1 MFVRAYNLII
11 LLNNKYQFTIPIS
24 QLYGSLVGH
33 FSTYH
38 KTENYSIQGP
48 INPHPFQQQQ
58 RTKSKAFIIS
68 FNRLKLIELKTK
80 TQKCMA

>member
-11 LLNNKYQFTIPIS
+11 LLNNKNQFTIPIS
-24 QLYGSLVGH
+24 QLFGSLVGH

-38 KTENYSIQGP
+38 KTDQSP
-48 INPHPFQQQQ
+48 PLQQQQ